1 MGDDYRMYNET
12 EIMQFI
18 NLVAELSDPDR
29 IILYGS
35 YAYGNPS
42 DKSDIDLLVIK
53 NGKDISIDDET
64 ELAVAIFDT
73 RCQRKMKIRSD
84 IFLRTDEQAKIIAER
99 GGALKDALERG
110 RVVYER
116 AQLLTTADG

>member
-1 MGDDYRMYNET
+1 MYNET

-35 YAYGNPS
+35 YAYGNPG

-73 RCQRKMKIRSD
+73 RRQRKMKIRSD

-116 AQLLTTADG
+116 AH